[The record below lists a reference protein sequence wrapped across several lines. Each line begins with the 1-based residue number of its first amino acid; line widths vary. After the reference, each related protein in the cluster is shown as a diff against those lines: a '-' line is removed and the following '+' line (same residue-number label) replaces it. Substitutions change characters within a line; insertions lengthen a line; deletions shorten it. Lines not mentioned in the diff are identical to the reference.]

1 MKESVVKNRKWLSAC
16 TVLMTGLFL
25 GGCRDDRDA
34 GATRQSEAGASAG
47 GLGDTDAPT
56 SPAVLVVGQVF
67 TPDNYNTYVGALPDV
82 PEGHVSFKRFR
93 EFGNA
98 NAYTHGGYVFV
109 EEDGTMKRFSV
120 GDDLELIDGPEFS
133 WQDFGVAAIN
143 ASYTVFISDERAYT
157 LAPELGV
164 VIVWNPER
172 MEYEGT
178 LPADFPE
185 RPADMETWAYD
196 GYVLGDKVIWN
207 IFSGDFEGLSVYP
220 AVTLAI
226 ADAHR
231 DAEVRFI
238 EDDRC
243 LPGGPS
249 RVDEN
254 GDYLVH
260 GGGYFGFFY
269 AYGGVADAK
278 TCMLRV
284 RAGETE
290 IDPDFSLDYRDLTG
304 SYANDSWTHVT
315 DNQYITRAWDAAAEF
330 PEDSEAYWNNPTLRS
345 VLVDTKAGTLQ
356 PYPDLEG
363 VIPVDGTTREV
374 DGVSYY
380 QVSETGYVAGGNT
393 AVVELHPDGIKPR
406 FSLDGFLL
414 GLERIR

>member
-1 MKESVVKNRKWLSAC
+1 MSKNGLLGASKLLLCA
-16 TVLMTGLFL
+16 LFL
-25 GGCRDDRDA
+25 GGCSDDA
-34 GATRQSEAGASAG
+34 GSNPGASHTG
-47 GLGDTDAPT
+47 GSGTT
-56 SPAVLVVGQVF
+56 EGQVLLVGQVF
-67 TPDNYNTYVGALPDV
+67 TPDNYNTYVGVLPDV
-82 PEGHVSFKRFR
+82 PEGHVSFSRFR

-98 NAYTHGGYVFV
+98 NAYTHAGYVFV
-109 EEDGTMKRFSV
+109 EEDGKMKRFSV

-133 WQDFGVAAIN
+133 WQDFGVASIN
-143 ASYTVFISDERAYT
+143 ASYTVFVSNERAYT

-164 VIVWNPER
+164 VVVWNPER

-178 LPADFPE
+178 LPAKFPE

-196 GYVLGDKVIWN
+196 GYLVGDKVFWN
-207 IFSGDFEGLSVYP
+207 IFSGDFAALTVYP
-220 AVTLAI
+220 AVTLAV
-226 ADAHR
+226 ADAHS

-254 GDYLVH
+254 GDYEVQ

-269 AYGGVADAK
+269 AYGGVPDAK

-284 RAGETE
+284 RAGDTE
-290 IDPDFSLDYRDLTG
+290 PEPDFALDYRDLTG
-304 SYANDSWTHVT
+304 SYVNDAWIHVRGAKS
-315 DNQYITRAWDAAAEF
+315 ISRIWDADAEF
-330 PEDSEAYWNNPTLRS
+330 PEDSEEFWNNPALRA
-345 VLVDTKAGTLQ
+345 VLIDTEAGTTE
-356 PYPDLEG
+356 PYPDLQG

-374 DGVSYY
+374 DGVSYF